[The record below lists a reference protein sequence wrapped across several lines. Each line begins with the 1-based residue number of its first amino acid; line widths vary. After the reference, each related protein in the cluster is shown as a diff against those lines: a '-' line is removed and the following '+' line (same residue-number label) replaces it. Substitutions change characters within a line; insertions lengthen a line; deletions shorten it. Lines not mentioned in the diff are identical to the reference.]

1 MVHIYGFWPA
11 PINFGWFQRLRTVLR
26 RSENQAQSG
35 RLPANKSRNFLKYS
49 RFPNREGQYVEES
62 KWGFQY
68 VEEYQSST
76 YWLVFLDLLA
86 NH

>member
-1 MVHIYGFWPA
+1 MRIENSFNTLSYRMKRESPG
-11 PINFGWFQRLRTVLR
+11 VLPWSPVTESLSR
-26 RSENQAQSG
+26 AWVQARGHEKGGYEIQKILDSQIG
-35 RLPANKSRNFLKYS
+35 KANTSRN
-49 RFPNREGQYVEES
+49 PN
-62 KWGFQY
+62 